1 MGGCPSH
8 CEVRCGNGM
17 RYEGSVM
24 ELNLEHY
31 EKENERKQSASSS
44 RHAESMTLPNTKFK
58 KENDY
63 DDTILHTHSDP
74 KNELI

>member
-24 ELNLEHY
+24 ELNLEQQHY
-31 EKENERKQSASSS
+31 ERDK
-44 RHAESMTLPNTKFK
+44 
-58 KENDY
+58 D
-63 DDTILHTHSDP
+63 
-74 KNELI
+74 

>member
-8 CEVRCGNGM
+8 CEVRCGNGI

-31 EKENERKQSASSS
+31 
-44 RHAESMTLPNTKFK
+44 
-58 KENDY
+58 D
-63 DDTILHTHSDP
+63 
-74 KNELI
+74 